1 MLKGKRLQ
9 SGKYVV
15 EIDTKAKGKRR
26 KKKPPSETLT
36 SLEKIQLHIN
46 KVKGLPTPK
55 VLPKLT
61 DEEYLVFQS
70 KLTDLKNV
78 NIGINKFGAGEAT
91 TFAKP
96 ILQTDPSYPQI
107 PQGMPVNLPPQI
119 TQGYDIINGN
129 IIPAP
134 LPSRLDMLTSGRR
147 VDAPD
152 QQNPN
157 RPSYST
163 FGHHAGAG
171 QSRHS
176 RRLFNDPEYIG
187 PDVVRT
193 RDDIN
198 RDQERV
204 ADEERLKL
212 IEAVRDADR
221 KRSNIRE
228 RIETG
233 RGARSDAGT
242 ATTVPT
248 RQRRGQASSTQST
261 TPAERADLAWDMA
274 SNPSR
279 YPSTTSYPSG
289 FVPDVLD
296 TTASMRG
303 HQDFNRQVADMDLAE
318 FFGSQNINR
327 EMGESE
333 TEYRDRLRRLY
344 DFQYE
349 RRTVPDEAN

>member
-1 MLKGKRLQ
+1 MLKGKRR
-9 SGKYVV
+9 
-15 EIDTKAKGKRR
+15 DRKRS
-26 KKKPPSETLT
+26 KLS

-46 KVKGLPTPK
+46 KVKGLPSPK

-134 LPSRLDMLTSGRR
+134 LPSRLDMITSGRR

-152 QQNPN
+152 QQNPT
-157 RPSYST
+157 RPSYSR

-171 QSRHS
+171 QARHG

-193 RDDIN
+193 REDID
-198 RDQERV
+198 RDAERV

-212 IEAVRDADR
+212 IDAIRDADK
-221 KRSNIRE
+221 KRESR
-228 RIETG
+228 RP
-233 RGARSDAGT
+233 RRPSRDAKSDA
-242 ATTVPT
+242 TTLPARPE
-248 RQRRGQASSTQST
+248 RQLPSSLPST
-261 TPAERADLAWDMA
+261 TPMTAEERANLAWDMA

-279 YPSTTSYPSG
+279 YAGETTAPSYPSG
-289 FVPDVLD
+289 FVPDVID
-296 TTASMRG
+296 TRRAEQGT
-303 HQDFNRQVADMDLAE
+303 QDFNEQLADYTMREYRREVDKGRRMD
-318 FFGSQNINR
+318 
-327 EMGESE
+327 E
-333 TEYRDRLRRLY
+333 TEEQYRQRLMELLNRIDDRNRSVDL
-344 DFQYE
+344 
-349 RRTVPDEAN
+349 DEA